1 MKGEVTM
8 GLTGL
13 QIFKLLPKTNCKE
26 CGFPTC
32 LAFAMAL
39 ASGKANLSQCPYVS
53 DEAKAALEEATAPPI
68 RLIKIGAGDKVLEIG
83 DEQVL
88 FRHDKTFY
96 HPTGIFIEVSDN
108 LSEDELKA
116 KVDEINDLVFERVGE
131 RYEVDGV
138 AIKNDSG
145 SADTFKKAV
154 ETVAGKTDKVL
165 ILLTE
170 DPAIMEAAASVV
182 ADRKPLLYAA
192 TGENYEQMVEV
203 AKKFQTPLAVRGKNL
218 DDLADL
224 VEKITGLGYRE
235 LVLDSG
241 ERQTSKVL
249 ADLTQ
254 IRRQAIKKR
263 FRPFGY
269 PTISFTTEEDPL
281 KEALQAQ
288 VYVSKYGS
296 IVVMKNTCKPA
307 LLTLFTWRRNIYTD
321 PQKPIA
327 VQPGIYAIG
336 DVTPDSPV
344 YITTNFS
351 LTFYTVQTEIEA
363 TRLPSYLIAF
373 DTDGLS
379 VLTAWAGGKFV
390 GEEIGPWLK
399 ESEINQKVNHR
410 KIIIPGGVA
419 AIKGKLEELSGWEVI
434 VGPRE
439 ASGIT
444 AFAKLRL
451 GA

>member
-1 MKGEVTM
+1 M

-13 QIFKLLPKTNCKE
+13 AIFKLLPKTNCKE
-26 CGFPTC
+26 CGVPTC
-32 LAFAMAL
+32 MAFAMAL
-39 ASGKANLSQCPYVS
+39 ASGKATLDQCPYIS
-53 DEAKAALEEATAPPI
+53 DEAKEALDSATAPPI
-68 RLIKIGAGDKVLEIG
+68 KLVQAGAGDNVLKLG
-83 DEQVL
+83 DEQVM

-96 HPTGIFIEVSDN
+96 HPTGVFIEVADN
-108 LSEDELKA
+108 ADVAA
-116 KVDEINDLVFERVGE
+116 KVDEINGLVFERVGQ

-138 AIKNDSG
+138 AIVNASG
-145 SADTFKKAV
+145 NADTFKQAV
-154 ETVAGKTDKVL
+154 ATAAGKTNKVL
-165 ILLTE
+165 MLVSE
-170 DPAIMEAAASVV
+170 DAAAMEAAAADL
-182 ADRKPLLYAA
+182 ADRKPILYAA
-192 TGENYEQMVEV
+192 NADNYEKMVEI
-203 AKKFQTPLAVRGKNL
+203 AKKIAAPLVVKGNGL
-218 DDLADL
+218 DELADL
-224 VEKITGLGYRE
+224 VGKVGYKE
-235 LVLDSG
+235 LILDSG
-241 ERQTSKVL
+241 QRETSKVL

-269 PTISFTTEEDPL
+269 PTIAFTTEEDPFM
-281 KEALQAQ
+281 EALQAQ
-288 VYVSKYGS
+288 VYVSKYAS
-296 IVVMKNTCKPA
+296 IVVMKTTELA
-307 LLTLFTWRRNIYTD
+307 SLLTLFSWRDNLYTD

-373 DTDGLS
+373 DTEGLS
-379 VLTAWAGGKFV
+379 VLTAWAGGKFI

-399 ESEINQKVNHR
+399 DSEINEKVSH
-410 KIIIPGGVA
+410 KKLIIPGGVA
-419 AIKGKLEELSGWEVI
+419 AIKGKIEEISGWEVI

-439 ASGIT
+439 ANGIGS
-444 AFAKLRL
+444 FAKLKL

>member
-1 MKGEVTM
+1 M

-13 QIFKLLPKTNCKE
+13 AIFKLLPKTNCKE

-32 LAFAMAL
+32 MAFAMAL
-39 ASGKANLSQCPYVS
+39 ASGKTSLDQCPYVS
-53 DEAKAALEEATAPPI
+53 DEAKEALESATAPPI
-68 RLIKIGAGDKVLEIG
+68 KLVKAGAGDNVLEMG
-83 DEQVL
+83 DEQVM

-96 HPTGIFIEVSDN
+96 HPTGIFIQVPDN
-108 LSEDELKA
+108 ADVAA
-116 KVDEINDLVFERVGE
+116 KVEEINGLVFERVGQH
-131 RYEVDGV
+131 YEVDGV
-138 AIKNDSG
+138 AIVNASG
-145 SADTFKKAV
+145 NADTFKQAV
-154 ETVAGKTDKVL
+154 ATAAQKTNKVL
-165 ILLTE
+165 MLISE
-170 DPAIMEAAASVV
+170 DVAAMEAAAADL
-182 ADRKPLLYAA
+182 ADRKPILYAA
-192 TGENYEQMVEV
+192 TPDNYEKMVEI
-203 AKKFQTPLAVRGKNL
+203 AKKIAAPLVVKANGL
-218 DDLADL
+218 DELADL
-224 VEKITGLGYRE
+224 VEKVGYKE
-235 LVLDSG
+235 LILDSG
-241 ERQTSKVL
+241 QRETSKVL

-269 PTISFTTEEDPL
+269 PTIAFTTEEDPFM
-281 KEALQAQ
+281 EALQAQ
-288 VYVSKYGS
+288 VYVSKYAS
-296 IVVMKNTCKPA
+296 VVVMKTTELA
-307 LLTLFTWRRNIYTD
+307 SLLTLFSWRSNIYTD

-373 DTDGLS
+373 DTEGLS
-379 VLTAWAGGKFV
+379 VLTAWAGGKFI

-399 ESEINQKVNHR
+399 DSEINHKVNH
-410 KIIIPGGVA
+410 KKLIIPGGVA
-419 AIKGKLEELSGWEVI
+419 AIKGKIEEISGWEVI

-439 ASGIT
+439 ANGIGS
-444 AFAKLRL
+444 FAKLKL

>member
-1 MKGEVTM
+1 M

-13 QIFKLLPKTNCKE
+13 EIFKQLPKTNCGE
-26 CGFPTC
+26 CGVPTC

-39 ASGKANLSQCPYVS
+39 ASGKATLSQCPYVS
-53 DEAKAALEEATAPPI
+53 DAAREALESATAPPM
-68 RLIKIGAGDKVLEIG
+68 RLVKVGAGDNVLEIG
-83 DEQVL
+83 DEQVI
-88 FRHDKTFY
+88 FRHDKTFF
-96 HPTGIFIEVSDN
+96 HPTGIFIELDDT
-108 LSEDELKA
+108 LSADEIAA
-116 KVDEINDLVFERVGE
+116 KVDEISGFVVERVGE
-131 RYEVDGV
+131 QYVIDGV
-138 AIKNDSG
+138 AVKNASGNADS
-145 SADTFKKAV
+145 FKKAV
-154 ETVAGKTDKVL
+154 EAVADRTNKVL
-165 ILLTE
+165 ALLTE
-170 DPAIMEAAASVV
+170 DPAAMEAAASAV

-192 TGENYEQMVEV
+192 TADNYEKMVEV
-203 AKKFQTPLAVRGKNL
+203 AKKIGAPLAVRGN
-218 DDLADL
+218 DLNSLAEL
-224 VEKITGLGYRE
+224 VDKVVGLGYKE

-254 IRRQAIKKR
+254 MRRLSIKKR
-263 FRPFGY
+263 FRTFGY
-269 PTISFTTEEDPL
+269 PTIAFTTEEDAVG
-281 KEALQAQ
+281 EALQAQ
-288 VYVSKYGS
+288 VYVSKFAS
-296 IVVMKNTCKPA
+296 IVVMKNASEPA
-307 LLTLFTWRRNIYTD
+307 LLTLLTWRRNIYTD

-327 VQPGIYAIG
+327 VQPGVYAIG

-351 LTFYTVQTEIEA
+351 LTYYTVATEVEA

-379 VLTAWAGGKFV
+379 VMTAWAGGKFV

-399 ESEINQKVNHR
+399 DSDINEKVSH
-410 KIIIPGGVA
+410 KKLIIPGGVA
-419 AIKGKLEELSGWEVI
+419 AIKGKLEDLSGWEVI

-444 AFAKLRL
+444 SFAKLRL

>member
-1 MKGEVTM
+1 M

-13 QIFKLLPKTNCKE
+13 AIFKLLPKTNCKE
-26 CGFPTC
+26 CGVPTC
-32 LAFAMAL
+32 MAFAMAL
-39 ASGKANLSQCPYVS
+39 ASGKATLDQCPYIS
-53 DEAKAALEEATAPPI
+53 DEAKEALDSATAPPI
-68 RLIKIGAGDKVLEIG
+68 KLVQAGAGDNVLKLG
-83 DEQVL
+83 DEQVM

-96 HPTGIFIEVSDN
+96 HPTGVFIEVADN
-108 LSEDELKA
+108 ADVAA
-116 KVDEINDLVFERVGE
+116 KVDEINGLVFERVGQ

-138 AIKNDSG
+138 AIVNASG
-145 SADTFKKAV
+145 NADTFKQAV
-154 ETVAGKTDKVL
+154 ATAAGKTNKVL
-165 ILLTE
+165 MLVSE
-170 DPAIMEAAASVV
+170 DAAAMEAAAADL
-182 ADRKPLLYAA
+182 ADRKPILYAA
-192 TGENYEQMVEV
+192 NADNYEKMVEI
-203 AKKFQTPLAVRGKNL
+203 AKKIAAPLVVKGNGL
-218 DDLADL
+218 DELADL
-224 VEKITGLGYRE
+224 VGKVGYKE
-235 LVLDSG
+235 LILDSG
-241 ERQTSKVL
+241 QRETSKVL

-269 PTISFTTEEDPL
+269 PTIAFTTEEDPFM
-281 KEALQAQ
+281 EALQAQ
-288 VYVSKYGS
+288 VYVSKYAS
-296 IVVMKNTCKPA
+296 IVVMKTTELA
-307 LLTLFTWRRNIYTD
+307 SLLTLFSWRDNLYTD

-373 DTDGLS
+373 ETEGLS
-379 VLTAWAGGKFV
+379 VLTAWAGGKFI

-399 ESEINQKVNHR
+399 DSEINEKVSH
-410 KIIIPGGVA
+410 KKLIIPGGVA
-419 AIKGKLEELSGWEVI
+419 AIKGKIEELSGWEVI

-439 ASGIT
+439 ANGIGS
-444 AFAKLRL
+444 FAKLKL

>member
-1 MKGEVTM
+1 M

-13 QIFKLLPKTNCKE
+13 AIFKLLPKTNCKE

-32 LAFAMAL
+32 MAFAMAL
-39 ASGKANLSQCPYVS
+39 ASGKTALEQCPHVS
-53 DEAKAALEEATAPPI
+53 DEAKEALESATAPPI
-68 RLIKIGAGDKVLEIG
+68 KLVKAGAGDNVLEMG
-83 DEQVL
+83 DEQVM

-96 HPTGIFIEVSDN
+96 HPTGIFIQVPDN
-108 LSEDELKA
+108 ADVAA
-116 KVDEINDLVFERVGE
+116 KVEEINGLAFERVGQH
-131 RYEVDGV
+131 YEVDGV
-138 AIKNDSG
+138 AIVNASG
-145 SADTFKKAV
+145 NADTFKQAV
-154 ETVAGKTDKVL
+154 ATAAQKTNKVL
-165 ILLTE
+165 MLISE
-170 DPAIMEAAASVV
+170 DVAAMEAAAADL
-182 ADRKPLLYAA
+182 ADRKPILYAA
-192 TGENYEQMVEV
+192 TADNYEKMVEI
-203 AKKFQTPLAVRGKNL
+203 AKKIAAPLVVKANGL
-218 DDLADL
+218 DELADL
-224 VEKITGLGYRE
+224 VGKVGYKE
-235 LVLDSG
+235 LILDSG
-241 ERQTSKVL
+241 QRETSKVL

-269 PTISFTTEEDPL
+269 PTIAFTTEEDPFM
-281 KEALQAQ
+281 EALQAQ
-288 VYVSKYGS
+288 VYVSKYAS
-296 IVVMKNTCKPA
+296 VVVLKNA
-307 LLTLFTWRRNIYTD
+307 NLASLLTLLSWRSNIYTD

-373 DTDGLS
+373 DTEGLS
-379 VLTAWAGGKFV
+379 VLTAWAGGKFI

-399 ESEINQKVNHR
+399 DSEINQKVNH
-410 KIIIPGGVA
+410 KKLIIPGGVA
-419 AIKGKLEELSGWEVI
+419 AIKGKIEEISGWEVI

-439 ASGIT
+439 ANGIGS
-444 AFAKLRL
+444 FAKLKL

>member
-1 MKGEVTM
+1 M

-13 QIFKLLPKTNCKE
+13 AIFKLLPKTNCKE
-26 CGFPTC
+26 CGVPTC
-32 LAFAMAL
+32 MAFAMAL
-39 ASGKANLSQCPYVS
+39 ASGKATLDQCPYIS
-53 DEAKAALEEATAPPI
+53 DEAKEALDSATAPPI
-68 RLIKIGAGDKVLEIG
+68 KLVQAGAGDNVLKMG
-83 DEQVL
+83 DEQVM

-96 HPTGIFIEVSDN
+96 HPTGIFVEVADN
-108 LSEDELKA
+108 ADVAA
-116 KVDEINDLVFERVGE
+116 KVDEINGLVFERVGQ

-138 AIKNDSG
+138 AIVNASG
-145 SADTFKKAV
+145 NADTFKQAV
-154 ETVAGKTDKVL
+154 ATAAGKTNKVL
-165 ILLTE
+165 MLISE
-170 DPAIMEAAASVV
+170 DVAAMEAAAADV
-182 ADRKPLLYAA
+182 ADRKPILYAA
-192 TGENYEQMVEV
+192 TADNYEKMVEI
-203 AKKFQTPLAVRGKNL
+203 AKKIAAPLVVKANGL
-218 DDLADL
+218 DELADL
-224 VEKITGLGYRE
+224 VGKVGYKE
-235 LVLDSG
+235 LILDSG
-241 ERQTSKVL
+241 QRETSKVL

-269 PTISFTTEEDPL
+269 PTIAFTTEEDPFM
-281 KEALQAQ
+281 EALQAQ
-288 VYVSKYGS
+288 IFVSKYAS
-296 IVVMKNTCKPA
+296 VVVMKTTELA
-307 LLTLFTWRRNIYTD
+307 SLLTLFSWRSNLYTD

-373 DTDGLS
+373 DTEGLS
-379 VLTAWAGGKFV
+379 VLTAWAGGKFI

-399 ESEINQKVNHR
+399 DSEINEKVSHKNL
-410 KIIIPGGVA
+410 IIPGGVA
-419 AIKGKLEELSGWEVI
+419 AIKGKIEEIAGWEVI

-439 ASGIT
+439 ANGIGS
-444 AFAKLRL
+444 FAKLKL

>member
-1 MKGEVTM
+1 M

-13 QIFKLLPKTNCKE
+13 AIFKLLPKTNCKE

-32 LAFAMAL
+32 MAFAMAL
-39 ASGKANLSQCPYVS
+39 ASGKTTLDQCPHVS
-53 DEAKAALEEATAPPI
+53 DEAKEALESATAPPI
-68 RLIKIGAGDKVLEIG
+68 KLVKAGAGDNVLEMG
-83 DEQVL
+83 DEQVM

-96 HPTGIFIEVSDN
+96 HPTGIFIEVADN
-108 LSEDELKA
+108 ADVAA
-116 KVDEINDLVFERVGE
+116 KVEEINGLVFERVGQH
-131 RYEVDGV
+131 YEVDGI
-138 AIKNDSG
+138 AIVNASG
-145 SADTFKKAV
+145 NADTFKQAV
-154 ETVAGKTDKVL
+154 ATAAQKTNKVL
-165 ILLTE
+165 MLVSE
-170 DPAIMEAAASVV
+170 DAAAMEAAAADL
-182 ADRKPLLYAA
+182 ADRKPILYAA
-192 TGENYEQMVEV
+192 TPDNYEKMVEI
-203 AKKFQTPLAVRGKNL
+203 AKKIAAPLVVKANGL
-218 DDLADL
+218 DELADL
-224 VEKITGLGYRE
+224 VEKVGYKE
-235 LVLDSG
+235 LILDSG
-241 ERQTSKVL
+241 QRETSKVL

-269 PTISFTTEEDPL
+269 PTIAFTTEEDPFM
-281 KEALQAQ
+281 EALQAQ
-288 VYVSKYGS
+288 VYVSKYAS
-296 IVVMKNTCKPA
+296 VVVMKTTELA
-307 LLTLFTWRRNIYTD
+307 SLLTLFSWRSNIYTD

-373 DTDGLS
+373 DTEGLS
-379 VLTAWAGGKFV
+379 VLTAWAGGKFI

-399 ESEINQKVNHR
+399 DSEINQKVNH
-410 KIIIPGGVA
+410 KKLIIPGGVA
-419 AIKGKLEELSGWEVI
+419 AIKGKIEEISGWEVI

-439 ASGIT
+439 ANGIGS
-444 AFAKLRL
+444 FAKLKL

>member
-1 MKGEVTM
+1 M